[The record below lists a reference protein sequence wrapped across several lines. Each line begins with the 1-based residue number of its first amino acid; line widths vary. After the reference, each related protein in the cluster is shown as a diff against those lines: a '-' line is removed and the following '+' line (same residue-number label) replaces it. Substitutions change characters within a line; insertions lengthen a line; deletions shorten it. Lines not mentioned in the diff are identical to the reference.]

1 MCPWNRTD
9 ALKITNKVKEMW
21 KLPPS
26 VFAGAHKTCILQ
38 SITMIR
44 NQDSFHDLEEIL
56 RSLQEYSGDKVP
68 PTDDS
73 SKELEKHFVGSNSKE
88 VSTAGRSDKL
98 NAVDILMEILLQQ
111 KLHTSKEYTLDGL
124 RFKVYVLD
132 DTELWLFCTF

>member
-1 MCPWNRTD
+1 
-9 ALKITNKVKEMW
+9 
-21 KLPPS
+21 
-26 VFAGAHKTCILQ
+26 
-38 SITMIR
+38 MIR

-73 SKELEKHFVGSNSKE
+73 TKELEKHFVGSNSKE
-88 VSTAGRSDKL
+88 VSTVGRSDQL

-132 DTELWLFCTF
+132 DTEL